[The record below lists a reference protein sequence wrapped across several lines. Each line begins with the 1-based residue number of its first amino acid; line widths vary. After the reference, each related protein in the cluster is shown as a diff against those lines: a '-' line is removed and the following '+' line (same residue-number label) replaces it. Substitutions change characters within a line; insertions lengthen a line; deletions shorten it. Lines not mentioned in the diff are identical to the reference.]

1 MMDPSRCQNKDCE
14 HIQMASKNNMTKVPL
29 KCTGHIL
36 HMKEQILCTIV
47 SKLLIVNSINNS

>member
-1 MMDPSRCQNKDCE
+1 MDPSRCQNKDRE